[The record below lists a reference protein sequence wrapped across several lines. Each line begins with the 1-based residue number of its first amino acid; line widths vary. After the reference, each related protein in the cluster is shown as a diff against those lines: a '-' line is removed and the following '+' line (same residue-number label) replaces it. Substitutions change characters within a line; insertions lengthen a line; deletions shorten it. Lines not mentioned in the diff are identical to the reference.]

1 MPTATA
7 LHPIFA
13 ARIEDVSRAL
23 IGQLIAFADN
33 PDLIYSHRWE
43 KGDVVVSD
51 NRAVMHR
58 ATPFASTS
66 ERRRMVRTTVSCRPV
81 VQ

>member
-23 IGQLIAFADN
+23 IEQLMAFADN
-33 PDLIYSHRWE
+33 PDQIYSHRWE
-43 KGDVVVSD
+43 KGDVWD
-51 NRAVMHR
+51 NLAVMHR